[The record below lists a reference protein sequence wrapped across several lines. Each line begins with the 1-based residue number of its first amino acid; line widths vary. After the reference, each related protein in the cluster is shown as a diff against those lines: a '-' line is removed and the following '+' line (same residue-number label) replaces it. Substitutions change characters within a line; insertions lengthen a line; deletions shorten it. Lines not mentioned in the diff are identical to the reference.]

1 MAKLNCNTTPRPAWS
16 GAIARARHLPATG
29 RGRAPSGKA
38 VGAFVPAL
46 TRKAFEKYGFST
58 ASLIMDWPRIAGTEI
73 AAWTTPEQVKW
84 PRGVETADMA
94 ETNGPQSGATL
105 VLRVDPARALDVE
118 YRSRQI
124 IERINAYFGYR
135 AIEGLRLI
143 QAPLSAN
150 AKAGAANEP
159 HRQPVAV
166 APSAHGDDALG
177 NALARMQAGIAATTA
192 SR

>member
-84 PRGVETADMA
+84 PRGVETADPA

-105 VLRVDPARALDVE
+105 VLRVD
-118 YRSRQI
+118 
-124 IERINAYFGYR
+124 R

-159 HRQPVAV
+159 RRQPVAV
-166 APSAHGDDALG
+166 PPSAHGDDALG

-192 SR
+192 GR